1 MQPES
6 AINRAMRVAICK
18 TGRAVVV
25 PNRIAPN
32 AYVKQR
38 DIFVPVGWL
47 GGPEGSPDLW
57 GQLYGS
63 GRVFCIEGKTA
74 TGRLRD
80 SQKRWA
86 EATRRR
92 GGFVA
97 TCRSVDE
104 AIAALAR
111 AEQGACE

>member
-1 MQPES
+1 
-6 AINRAMRVAICK
+6 MRVAIAK

-25 PNRIAPN
+25 PNRIVPN

-74 TGRLRD
+74 TGG
-80 SQKRWA
+80 S
-86 EATRRR
+86 ETRRSDGR
-92 GGFVA
+92 KRHEDAAASWRRV
-97 TCRSVDE
+97 E
-104 AIAALAR
+104 AWTKHWR
-111 AEQGACE
+111 H